1 MIEFR
6 NVSFA
11 YGDRDVLRDVSFTI
25 HIDERVAILGESGE
39 GKTTILRLI
48 LGLLHP
54 DSGEVRIDGR
64 DLATVPEREM
74 HEIRMKFG
82 IVFQQGALFDSLSV
96 KENVAFCMREYSHR
110 SEEEIDKIV
119 RAHLRTVGL
128 EHAIDLMP
136 EELSGGM
143 QRRVAIARSLA
154 SCKSE
159 MMLYDEPTSGLDPV
173 NTDSIIKLIG
183 DLARD
188 GDGFIIITHDVL
200 NAIRVSN
207 RFLFLRRGC
216 LLCDGGREQL
226 LTSCVPEVAS
236 FIATSLPERSAASQG
251 TLL

>member
-11 YGDRDVLRDVSFTI
+11 YGERDVLKDVSFTI
-25 HIDERVAILGESGE
+25 HIDEQVAILGESGE

-64 DLATVPEREM
+64 DLATVPEGKM
-74 HEIRMKFG
+74 HDIRMKFG

-110 SEEEIDKIV
+110 SEEEIDKVV
-119 RAHLRTVGL
+119 RAVLGTVGL

-143 QRRVAIARSLA
+143 LRRVAIARSLA

-173 NTDSIIKLIG
+173 NTDAIIKLIG
-183 DLARD
+183 DLARN

-200 NAIRVSN
+200 NAIRVAD
-207 RFLFLRRGC
+207 RFLFLRRGQ

-226 LTSCVPEVAS
+226 LKSCVPEVAS
-236 FIATSLPERSAASQG
+236 FIATSLPDRSAKSQR
-251 TLL
+251 TLQ

>member
-1 MIEFR
+1 
-6 NVSFA
+6 
-11 YGDRDVLRDVSFTI
+11 
-25 HIDERVAILGESGE
+25 
-39 GKTTILRLI
+39 
-48 LGLLHP
+48 
-54 DSGEVRIDGR
+54 
-64 DLATVPEREM
+64 
-74 HEIRMKFG
+74 MKFG

-119 RAHLRTVGL
+119 RAVLRTVGL
-128 EHAIDLMP
+128 EHAIHLMP

-159 MMLYDEPTSGLDPV
+159 MILYDEPTSGLDPV
-173 NTDSIIKLIG
+173 NTDSIIKLIS

-207 RFLFLRRGC
+207 RFLFLRRGR

-226 LTSCVPEVAS
+226 LTSCVPEVAA
-236 FIATSLPERSAASQG
+236 FIATSLPDRSAESQR
-251 TLL
+251 TLQ

>member
-11 YGDRDVLRDVSFTI
+11 YGDRYILKDVSFTI
-25 HIDERVAILGESGE
+25 HIDERVAVLGESGE

-48 LGLLHP
+48 LGLLCP

-96 KENVAFCMREYSHR
+96 RENVAFCMREYSHR
-110 SEEEIDKIV
+110 SEEEIDKVV
-119 RAHLRTVGL
+119 RAVLGTVGL

-143 QRRVAIARSLA
+143 LRRVAIARSLA
-154 SCKSE
+154 SCRSE

-173 NTDSIIKLIG
+173 NTDSIVQLIG
-183 DLARD
+183 DLARN
-188 GDGFIIITHDVL
+188 GDGFIIVTHDVP

-207 RFLFLRRGC
+207 RFMFLRRGR
-216 LLCDGGREQL
+216 LLCDGGRETL
-226 LTSCVPEVAS
+226 IKSCVPEVAA
-236 FIATSLPERSAASQG
+236 FIATSLSDRSAESQR

>member
-1 MIEFR
+1 
-6 NVSFA
+6 
-11 YGDRDVLRDVSFTI
+11 
-25 HIDERVAILGESGE
+25 
-39 GKTTILRLI
+39 
-48 LGLLHP
+48 
-54 DSGEVRIDGR
+54 
-64 DLATVPEREM
+64 
-74 HEIRMKFG
+74 MKFG

-110 SEEEIDKIV
+110 SEEEIDKVV
-119 RAHLRTVGL
+119 RAVLSTVGL

-173 NTDSIIKLIG
+173 NTDAIIKLIG
-183 DLARD
+183 DLARN

-200 NAIRVSN
+200 NAIRVAD
-207 RFLFLRRGC
+207 RFLFLRRGR

-236 FIATSLPERSAASQG
+236 FIATSLPDRSAEPQR
-251 TLL
+251 TLQ

>member
-25 HIDERVAILGESGE
+25 HIDERVAVLGESGE

-64 DLATVPEREM
+64 DLATVPEGEM
-74 HEIRMKFG
+74 HPIRMKFG
-82 IVFQQGALFDSLSV
+82 IVFQQAALFDSLSV

-119 RAHLRTVGL
+119 RAVLRTVGL

-159 MMLYDEPTSGLDPV
+159 MILYDEPTSGLDPV
-173 NTDSIIKLIG
+173 NTDSIVQLIG

-188 GDGFIIITHDVL
+188 GDGFIIISHDVV
-200 NAIRVSN
+200 NAIRVAN
-207 RFLFLRRGC
+207 RFLFLRRGR
-216 LLCDGGREQL
+216 LLCDGGRETL
-226 LTSCVPEVAS
+226 VKSCVPEVVA
-236 FIATSLPERSAASQG
+236 FIAASLHDRSAESQR